1 MNDEQ
6 SKRFSLQRSAFRV
19 PRSVLHLMQVAI
31 LAGGLGTRLK
41 PLTETIPK
49 PMVAINGKPFLEYQ
63 LEWLHRCGFR
73 RILLLTG
80 YLSDAI
86 KDHFQDGR
94 RFDLSIDYSVEA
106 TPLGTA
112 GALKWAEARLEDSFL
127 LINGDTY
134 LAIDYGVMVARF
146 ETSGTPALM
155 AVYGNADGIVPNNV
169 AVSTEGLVSRYDKQ
183 RSAGLTH
190 VDAGAYV
197 FRKQVVDGIP
207 SGRVCSL
214 EGEIFP
220 ALVASGELGAY
231 PVTDRYYDIGTFERL
246 ALAAQVI
253 R

>member
-1 MNDEQ
+1 
-6 SKRFSLQRSAFRV
+6 
-19 PRSVLHLMQVAI
+19 MQVAI
-31 LAGGLGTRLK
+31 LAGGLGARLK
-41 PLTETIPK
+41 PLTETLPK

-112 GALKWAEARLEDSFL
+112 GALKWAEPRLDDPFVL
-127 LINGDTY
+127 LNGDTY
-134 LAIDYGVMVARF
+134 LAIDYRAMIARF
-146 ETSGTPALM
+146 QQAGNAALM
-155 AVYGNADGIVPNNV
+155 AVYANADGIAPNNV
-169 AVSTEGLVSRYDKQ
+169 TVSPEGLVSRYDKQ
-183 RSAGLTH
+183 RSTALTH

-197 FRKQVVDGIP
+197 FRKQVLAGIP
-207 SGRVCSL
+207 SGRACSL